1 MARMLTIRVLGPFE
15 VSADGIAVE
24 VPTGRL
30 RALLANLAMAAGE
43 AVQVERLAAVA
54 WDGDT
59 PDNLRRTVQLY
70 ITRLRALLGKNLI
83 HTKSAGYA
91 LLIPADQVDAL
102 RFLGLL
108 EAAAT
113 ESDWSRERKL
123 LGEALALWRGN
134 PFEGVYSSRLEESE
148 GLRLIERY
156 LSAVERRLDLDIADG
171 RAADIVAELAELA
184 AEHPLR
190 ETLWVR
196 WLVALADCNRQAEAL
211 ARYEAVRSLLAEELG
226 ADPGPELQAAYTDL
240 LAGRG
245 PSGLGSSPARR
256 IPRQL
261 PPDTV
266 RFTGRP
272 R

>member
-54 WDGDT
+54 WDGDM

-108 EAAAT
+108 EAAAA

-123 LGEALALWRGN
+123 LGEALALWRGE
-134 PFEGVYSSRLEESE
+134 PVGGGFFFPLWRDERAGC
-148 GLRLIERY
+148 IERV
-156 LSAVERRLDLDIADG
+156 LFARGGRPDLVNAG
-171 RAADIVAELAELA
+171 MRAARTVAALRDGSAP
-184 AEHPLR
+184 HPLR
-190 ETLWVR
+190 
-196 WLVALADCNRQAEAL
+196 
-211 ARYEAVRSLLAEELG
+211 G
-226 ADPGPELQAAYTDL
+226 
-240 LAGRG
+240 
-245 PSGLGSSPARR
+245 
-256 IPRQL
+256 
-261 PPDTV
+261 
-266 RFTGRP
+266 
-272 R
+272 